1 MLKKTFIIATLF
13 QAAAFFGQQYGGM
26 WIPTEIN
33 EKEMKSL
40 GMKIKAKTFGTLKN
54 RVLKTL

>member
-33 EKEMKSL
+33 EKEMQNTQNFWL
-40 GMKIKAKTFGTLKN
+40 YIMG
-54 RVLKTL
+54 